1 MPFSLKGTLFG
12 IGLLIFI
19 ASCGDLPR
27 PFSYDKN
34 KESNPLLV
42 LQDTKKSQQE
52 PVGEPESKPSKSLE
66 GKIVY
71 YLIEVSGLSDENSRL
86 LSRNLKYLLNKKYNL
101 VNSFGAKAKFIISGQ
116 AEVRDLQPNK
126 KELKVTW
133 DIFERGG
140 RFLGKVS
147 QKNQIAGEQ
156 LGAGWPHLSFLI
168 SEGAASGINN
178 LVQNFA
184 R

>member
-1 MPFSLKGTLFG
+1 MPSSFKGTLFG

-42 LQDTKKSQQE
+42 LQNTKKAQQE
-52 PVGEPESKPSKSLE
+52 SIGQPESNPSKSLE

-71 YLIEVSGLSDENSRL
+71 YLIEISGLSNKNSRV
-86 LSRNLKYLLNKKYNL
+86 LSRNLKYFLNKKYNL

-116 AEVRDLQPNK
+116 VEVRDLRPNK
-126 KELKVTW
+126 KELAIRW
-133 DIFERGG
+133 DVFKRGG
-140 RFLGKVS
+140 EFLGKVS
-147 QKNQIAGEQ
+147 QKNQITGEQ
-156 LGAGWPHLSFLI
+156 LDAGWPNLSFLI
-168 SEGAASGINN
+168 SEGAASGLNN
-178 LVQNFA
+178 LVQNFVK
-184 R
+184 

>member
-1 MPFSLKGTLFG
+1 MPSSFKGTLFG

-42 LQDTKKSQQE
+42 LQNTKKAQQE
-52 PVGEPESKPSKSLE
+52 SISQPDSNPSKSLE

-71 YLIEVSGLSDENSRL
+71 YLIEVSGLSDENSRV
-86 LSRNLKYLLNKKYNL
+86 LSRNLKYFLNKKYNL

-116 AEVRDLQPNK
+116 VEVRDLRPNK
-126 KELKVTW
+126 KELAIRW
-133 DIFERGG
+133 DVFKRGG
-140 RFLGKVS
+140 EFLGKVS
-147 QKNQIAGEQ
+147 QKNQITGEQ
-156 LGAGWPHLSFLI
+156 LDAGWPNLSFLI

-178 LVQNFA
+178 LVQNFVK
-184 R
+184 

>member
-71 YLIEVSGLSDENSRL
+71 YLIEVSGLSNENSRL
-86 LSRNLKYLLNKKYNL
+86 LSRNLKYFLNKKYNL

-140 RFLGKVS
+140 KFLGKVS

-168 SEGAASGINN
+168 GEGAASGINN

-184 R
+184 K

>member
-42 LQDTKKSQQE
+42 LQEANKTQPE
-52 PVGEPESKPSKSLE
+52 PVGQLESKSSKSIE
-66 GKIVY
+66 GKIAY
-71 YLIEVSGLSDENSRL
+71 YLIEISGLSNKNSRV
-86 LSRNLKYLLNKKYNL
+86 LSRNLKYFLNKKYNL

-116 AEVRDLQPNK
+116 VNVRDLQPNK

-140 RFLGKVS
+140 KFLGKVS

>member
-52 PVGEPESKPSKSLE
+52 PVGERESKHSKSLE

-86 LSRNLKYLLNKKYNL
+86 LSRNLKYFLNKKYNL
-101 VNSFGAKAKFIISGQ
+101 VNSFGCLLYTSPSP
-116 AEVRDLQPNK
+116 RD
-126 KELKVTW
+126 
-133 DIFERGG
+133 
-140 RFLGKVS
+140 
-147 QKNQIAGEQ
+147 
-156 LGAGWPHLSFLI
+156 
-168 SEGAASGINN
+168 
-178 LVQNFA
+178 
-184 R
+184 

>member
-1 MPFSLKGTLFG
+1 MPFSFKGTLFG

-42 LQDTKKSQQE
+42 LQNTKKAQQE
-52 PVGEPESKPSKSLE
+52 SIGQPESKPSKSLE

-86 LSRNLKYLLNKKYNL
+86 LSRNLKYFLNKKYNL

-116 AEVRDLQPNK
+116 VNVRDLQPNK

-140 RFLGKVS
+140 KFLGKVS

-178 LVQNFA
+178 LVQSFGK
-184 R
+184 

>member
-52 PVGEPESKPSKSLE
+52 PVGEPESKPPKSLE

-71 YLIEVSGLSDENSRL
+71 YLIEVSGLSDENSRF
-86 LSRNLKYLLNKKYNL
+86 LSRNLKYFLNKNYNL

-116 AEVRDLQPNK
+116 VNVRDLQPNK
-126 KELKVTW
+126 KELTVRW
-133 DIFERGG
+133 DVFNRGG
-140 RFLGKVS
+140 EFLGKVS
-147 QKNQIAGEQ
+147 QKNQITREQ
-156 LGAGWPHLSFLI
+156 LDAGWPHLSFLI

>member
-1 MPFSLKGTLFG
+1 MPFSFKGTLFVLG
-12 IGLLIFI
+12 FMLFI

-42 LQDTKKSQQE
+42 LQDTKKAQQE
-52 PVGEPESKPSKSLE
+52 LAGESKSKHSKPLE

-71 YLIEVSGLSDENSRL
+71 YLIEVSGLSDENSRV
-86 LSRNLKYLLNKKYNL
+86 LSRNLKYFLNKKYNL

-116 AEVRDLQPNK
+116 VEVRDLQPNK
-126 KELKVTW
+126 KELAVRW
-133 DIFERGG
+133 DVFKRGG
-140 RFLGKVS
+140 EFLGKVS
-147 QKNQIAGEQ
+147 QKNQITREQ
-156 LGAGWPHLSFLI
+156 LDAGWPHLSFLI

-178 LVQNFA
+178 LVQNFVK
-184 R
+184 

>member
-1 MPFSLKGTLFG
+1 MPSSFKGTLFG

-42 LQDTKKSQQE
+42 LQNTKKAQQE
-52 PVGEPESKPSKSLE
+52 SIGQPDSNPSKSLE

-71 YLIEVSGLSDENSRL
+71 YLIEVSGLSDENSRV
-86 LSRNLKYLLNKKYNL
+86 LSRNLKYFLNKKYNL

-116 AEVRDLQPNK
+116 VEVRDLRPNK
-126 KELKVTW
+126 KELAIRW
-133 DIFERGG
+133 DVFNRGG
-140 RFLGKVS
+140 EFLGKVS
-147 QKNQIAGEQ
+147 QKNQITGEQ
-156 LGAGWPHLSFLI
+156 LGAGWPNLSFLI
-168 SEGAASGINN
+168 SEGAASGIDN
-178 LVQNFA
+178 LVQNFVK
-184 R
+184 

>member
-1 MPFSLKGTLFG
+1 MPFSLKGTVFV

-42 LQDTKKSQQE
+42 LQNTKKAQQE
-52 PVGEPESKPSKSLE
+52 SISQPDSNPSKSLE

-71 YLIEVSGLSDENSRL
+71 YLIEVSGLSDENSRV
-86 LSRNLKYLLNKKYNL
+86 LSRNLKYFLNKKYNL

-140 RFLGKVS
+140 KFLGKVS
-147 QKNQIAGEQ
+147 QKNQITGEQ
-156 LGAGWPHLSFLI
+156 LDAGWPNLSFLI

-178 LVQNFA
+178 LVQNFVK
-184 R
+184 

>member
-1 MPFSLKGTLFG
+1 MPSSFKGTLFG
-12 IGLLIFI
+12 VGLLIFI

-42 LQDTKKSQQE
+42 LQNTKKAQQE
-52 PVGEPESKPSKSLE
+52 SIGQPDSNPSKSLE

-71 YLIEVSGLSDENSRL
+71 YLIEVSGLSDENSRG
-86 LSRNLKYLLNKKYNL
+86 LSRNLKYFLNKKYNL

-116 AEVRDLQPNK
+116 VEVRDLRPNK
-126 KELKVTW
+126 KELAIRW
-133 DIFERGG
+133 DVFKRGG
-140 RFLGKVS
+140 EFLGKVS
-147 QKNQIAGEQ
+147 QKNQITGEQ
-156 LGAGWPHLSFLI
+156 LDAGWPHLSFLI

-178 LVQNFA
+178 LVQNFVK
-184 R
+184 